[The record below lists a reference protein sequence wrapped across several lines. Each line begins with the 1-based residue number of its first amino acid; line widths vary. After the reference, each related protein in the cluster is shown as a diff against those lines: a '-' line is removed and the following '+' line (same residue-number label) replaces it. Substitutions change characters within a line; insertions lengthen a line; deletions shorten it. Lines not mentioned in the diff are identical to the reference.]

1 MTENPQF
8 KLPLGLL
15 VLDGFGT
22 VLVGLALAKI
32 YAGIDIVPNGLYL
45 YDTAWSHV
53 VIGGVMM
60 LPLMW
65 HMITNVRKQAEKKLI
80 K

>member
-53 VIGGVMM
+53 VIGG
-60 LPLMW
+60 
-65 HMITNVRKQAEKKLI
+65 
-80 K
+80 

>member
-32 YAGIDIVPNGLYL
+32 YAGIDIVPSGLYL

-53 VIGGVMM
+53 VIGG
-60 LPLMW
+60 
-65 HMITNVRKQAEKKLI
+65 
-80 K
+80 